1 MRQDNPR
8 VQCSG
13 YRVAGSGQRVPG
25 PGSGYRVPTT
35 RVLFPVL
42 FCSCSSSS
50 LACFCLLFCNSRR
63 GKAQSAQPEATL
75 CSCLVLSCLP
85 LPSPPSH
92 MRGHVVACFVLFTLR
107 FESLSPGKVKTV
119 NEKRETCSG
128 FLTKVKL
135 PSFVCS
141 PHVPMPCHGMYPC
154 LTICPH
160 MSDYISPI
168 SCVLMHV
175 GSIYI

>member
-13 YRVAGSGQRVPG
+13 YRAAGSGYPI
-25 PGSGYRVPTT
+25 PTT

-42 FCSCSSSS
+42 CCSFSSCS

-63 GKAQSAQPEATL
+63 GKAQPAQPETAL

-85 LPSPPSH
+85 LPFPLSH

-119 NEKRETCSG
+119 NEKLVAV

-141 PHVPMPCHGMYPC
+141 PHVPMPCHGM
-154 LTICPH
+154 
-160 MSDYISPI
+160 SDYISPI

-175 GSIYI
+175 SCSYTDQSLLA

>member
-8 VQCSG
+8 VQCT
-13 YRVAGSGQRVPG
+13 RTGQRV

-42 FCSCSSSS
+42 FCSCSSCSF
-50 LACFCLLFCNSRR
+50 ACFCLLFCNSRR
-63 GKAQSAQPEATL
+63 GKAQPAQPETTL
-75 CSCLVLSCLP
+75 CSCLALPHPVLPPPPIPP
-85 LPSPPSH
+85 LTYARTC
-92 MRGHVVACFVLFTLR
+92 RGLFCFVYSSVWVAFA
-107 FESLSPGKVKTV
+107 GKSE
-119 NEKRETCSG
+119 NCKRETCSG

-154 LTICPH
+154 LTICLH

-168 SCVLMHV
+168 SCILMHV
-175 GSIYI
+175 GSI